1 MTVKVNQDGT
11 TTITWTKDAA
21 VIGNA
26 ESTDPDNQPWSA
38 SFQVKA
44 KDDFIGGNMVPTN
57 GAASGIYKRGFD
69 KIIPTA
75 IRQCTTSFL
84 GYGR

>member
-1 MTVKVNQDGT
+1 M

-26 ESTDPDNQPWSA
+26 KSTDPDNQPWSA

-57 GAASGIYKRGFD
+57 GEHPESI
-69 KIIPTA
+69 
-75 IRQCTTSFL
+75 
-84 GYGR
+84 